1 MFRYIKTRWINGWIE
16 RWVVAQSLSRVWLF
30 VTPWTAARQTSL
42 SFNIF
47 WSLLKLTS
55 IKSVMSSCS
64 SSSPFPPAFSLS
76 HHEGLFQWAG
86 SLHQVAK
93 LLGIFQVLLLGISKF
108 NSVMSSYWIDVIIIM
123 NYSLWLYS
131 LFRNQFSLKFPYSDF
146 IFPFINV
153 SMVNLSFFYF
163 WPICIFIFNVHF
175 L

>member
-1 MFRYIKTRWINGWIE
+1 MNCSTPGFPVLHYLPEFAQTHVY
-16 RWVVAQSLSRVWLF
+16 WVDDVIQPSHPLLPLSPSALSLSQHRDLV
-30 VTPWTAARQTSL
+30 
-42 SFNIF
+42 
-47 WSLLKLTS
+47 
-55 IKSVMSSCS
+55 
-64 SSSPFPPAFSLS
+64 
-76 HHEGLFQWAG
+76 QWAG

>member
-1 MFRYIKTRWINGWIE
+1 MDCSTTGFPVLHHLPEFGQTHV
-16 RWVVAQSLSRVWLF
+16 RWVSDAIQPSHPLLPLSPSALSLSQHQDLV
-30 VTPWTAARQTSL
+30 
-42 SFNIF
+42 
-47 WSLLKLTS
+47 
-55 IKSVMSSCS
+55 
-64 SSSPFPPAFSLS
+64 
-76 HHEGLFQWAG
+76 QWAG